1 MSLSA
6 TSGRKGVQRRNEIMT
21 KKLVIMGLVM
31 IMVLCLF
38 GGCNPDKIIE
48 EEAMDMVDCSLF
60 RYSDSMDWTG
70 EPITLYYDDDSAT
83 IECSVEVGCL
93 LLTGPVYSKKATL
106 KPGHGFYWQK
116 NVSDEIE
123 QAYIDLVWK
132 MGEHIVGYAV
142 VEIYH
147 DTAVTAYVYRARR
160 IKCVSYPKID
170 GEYQSITQEQID
182 IAIEQAKQKI
192 I

>member
-1 MSLSA
+1 
-6 TSGRKGVQRRNEIMT
+6 MT

-132 MGEHIVGYAV
+132 VGEHIVGYAV

-182 IAIEQAKQKI
+182 IAIMEFRKSI
-192 I
+192 